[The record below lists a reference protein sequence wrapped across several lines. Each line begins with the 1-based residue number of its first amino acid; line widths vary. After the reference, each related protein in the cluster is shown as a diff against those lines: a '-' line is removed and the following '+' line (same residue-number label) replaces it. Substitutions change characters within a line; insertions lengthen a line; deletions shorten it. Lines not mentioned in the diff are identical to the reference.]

1 MTDNSLSRLYRL
13 STGSRVGA
21 AAQFDAD
28 TLVAAAAG
36 TLAAGNRAQV
46 MAAVADSPAHADVVR
61 LLRELAP
68 ASAELSQACGERT
81 VVAHA
86 RMGRQ
91 RQHAAPASRFRNGMR
106 WSGLAACLSLAFGVW
121 AWQAHQQQ
129 ADSAQFAAM
138 EAAMKPDRIFT
149 SQDQIFTARIDAGHS
164 QPVRTHADGLF
175 QADFNG
181 S

>member
-1 MTDNSLSRLYRL
+1 MTDKSLSRLYRL

-28 TLVAAAAG
+28 TLVAVAAG
-36 TLAAGNRAQV
+36 TLGTDRRAHV
-46 MAAVADSPAHADVVR
+46 MPALADSAAHADLVR
-61 LLRELAP
+61 LLRDLEP
-68 ASAELSQACGERT
+68 ASAELSQACAERT
-81 VVAHA
+81 VVSHV
-86 RMGRQ
+86 RVGRQ
-91 RQHAAPASRFRNGMR
+91 RHHAAPASRFRKGMR

-149 SQDQIFTARIDAGHS
+149 SQDQIFTARVDAGHS
-164 QPVRTHADGLF
+164 RPVQAHGDGLF

>member
-1 MTDNSLSRLYRL
+1 MTDKSLSRLYRL
-13 STGSRVGA
+13 STRSRVGA

-28 TLVAAAAG
+28 TLVALAAG
-36 TLAAGNRAQV
+36 TLATESRSQV
-46 MAAVADSPAHADVVR
+46 MSALADSPAHADVVH
-61 LLRELAP
+61 LLRDLEC

-138 EAAMKPDRIFT
+138 EVAMKPDRIFT
-149 SQDQIFTARIDAGHS
+149 SQDQIFTARIDAAHS